1 MKILIG
7 ILLSVVVISGIG
19 LAYSQSDSIPSW
31 IKNTAGYWANNEITD
46 KEFFSVIQFLVDRE
60 IITIPNND
68 NNNQDDSKK
77 VQELENKLSN
87 LKRLAEK
94 NKEQE
99 KTINNLKQKLISLE
113 QKQEIKI
120 IKYTVYDDIISRDF
134 LDLAFSKWID
144 VNPQLN
150 FINSNETSSL
160 KIKPLPKFLD
170 SSNRYVV
177 HLGTYSEDTNTI
189 YLDSLLN
196 PTLKIQTL
204 SHEFGHYLGLGHSC
218 QENSIYGVM
227 YGKSNCEEDKSY
239 DTVGYNIPSPQCIK
253 ISGQIKCR

>member
-1 MKILIG
+1 MSKVSMVFVLSVSV
-7 ILLSVVVISGIG
+7 LLSITLTQNANAVTDDFFKIYKDWAKKTIKIWKDRVNNLEDKIIQ
-19 LAYSQSDSIPSW
+19 LAD
-31 IKNTAGYWANNEITD
+31 
-46 KEFFSVIQFLVDRE
+46 
-60 IITIPNND
+60 
-68 NNNQDDSKK
+68 
-77 VQELENKLSN
+77 
-87 LKRLAEK
+87 K

-99 KTINNLKQKLISLE
+99 KTINDLKQKLISLE
-113 QKQEIKI
+113 QKQEIKT

-177 HLGTYSEDTNTI
+177 HLGTYSENTNTI

-239 DTVGYNIPSPQCIK
+239 DTLGYNIPSPQCIK